1 MHMLSE
7 EFSRQASME
16 DELEIK
22 SSLMAP
28 PKKDILSLSNAQLG
42 FMNMF
47 AIPLFQGVADI
58 MPGMEYA
65 VKELH
70 TNKKFFEQ
78 KVQEEQSKASDPAA
92 EDPPRHRRTTS
103 FAVENDAE
111 MKNADISPAP
121 SPSTAKSG
129 HDPHTPVEQPDVN
142 AMAFGAP
149 ASFDAVRDLADSDP
163 FCHRPDDS
171 SLEGKL
177 VSPKHRTSETTEGS
191 LSAGYPAEW
200 ASQAASTATGKMTL
214 SPSTQGTSIV
224 SNESG
229 ERTLSV
235 PAYNMSPLSLKGSPT
250 SPRRE
255 RDRDRERERERER
268 DRDRERDV
276 SQGDEDSSHFGG
288 SIGRAEGKALKK
300 RPSRF
305 RMKDFPFFKRSKG
318 SSPPFPTADT
328 SG

>member
-1 MHMLSE
+1 MLSE

-22 SSLMAP
+22 SSLMAM

-47 AIPLFQGVADI
+47 AIPLFQGVAEI
-58 MPGMEYA
+58 MPGMEYT
-65 VKELH
+65 VGELH
-70 TNKKFFEQ
+70 SNKKLFED
-78 KVQEEQSKASDPAA
+78 KVQEEQTKISQTKTKT
-92 EDPPRHRRTTS
+92 RTRSST
-103 FAVENDAE
+103 FENDNE
-111 MKNADISPAP
+111 MKNIEISPAP

-129 HDPHTPVEQPDVN
+129 HDPHTPVEHQDVN
-142 AMAFGAP
+142 GVTFGAP
-149 ASFDAVRDLADSDP
+149 SSFDAVRDLTESDP
-163 FCHRPDDS
+163 FSCHRPDDPM
-171 SLEGKL
+171 EGRL
-177 VSPKHRTSETTEGS
+177 VSPKHRTSDTPEGS
-191 LSAGYPAEW
+191 LSTGYHADW
-200 ASQAASTATGKMTL
+200 TSQAASTATGKMTL

-224 SNESG
+224 SNEAG
-229 ERTLSV
+229 DRNLGV

-250 SPRRE
+250 SPRRDRDQD
-255 RDRDRERERERER
+255 RDRDT
-268 DRDRERDV
+268 
-276 SQGDEDSSHFGG
+276 SQVDEDSPFGG

-305 RMKDFPFFKRSKG
+305 RMKDFPFFKRNKG